1 MPCEAALMVCAMASE
16 HTWPLLAVMLAFGI
30 MCLAIADRLT
40 EIERKADAA
49 ARIALH
55 QMARAP

>member
-1 MPCEAALMVCAMASE
+1 MVCAMTSE